1 MKKIKLLSIKINA
14 NYENLLNISQEIAQA
29 FGNIVDNNVVEV
41 AETTETEILEG
52 NIDYW
57 FCPAEVIQEKFKET
71 IEEKQNTFSIQYE
84 SPYFEYENQNG
95 EKGLT
100 CDIIELSFEIFE

>member
-1 MKKIKLLSIKINA
+1 MKKIKLLSVKING
-14 NYENLLNISQEIAQA
+14 LNISQEIAQA

-57 FCPAEVIQEKFKET
+57 FCPAEVIQEKFKEA
-71 IEEKQNTFSIQYE
+71 IEKKQNTFSIQYE

-100 CDIIELSFEIFE
+100 CDIVELSFEIFE